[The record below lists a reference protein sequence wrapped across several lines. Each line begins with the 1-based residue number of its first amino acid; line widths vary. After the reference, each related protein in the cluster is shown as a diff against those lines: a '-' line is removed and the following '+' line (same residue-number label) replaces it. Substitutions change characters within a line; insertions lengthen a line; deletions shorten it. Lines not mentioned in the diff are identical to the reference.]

1 MSEMQKVSFP
11 AEVPVIH
18 EAEVLVIGGGPGG
31 IGAAVAAGREG
42 RDVLLVEHY
51 GFLGGM
57 ATAGEV
63 HPFMPNHVNGE
74 SMDKGIF
81 TDWMKCIAQLGGC
94 MSEDAGWCNNR
105 GFDPYVARVA
115 AEQLCRE
122 AGVRLLFHHRAALVE
137 RDGSNV
143 AAVVF
148 HSKSGFTA
156 ARAKIYVDSTGDGD
170 VAALAGC
177 EFEYGG
183 EGTPHAQPMTL
194 CFKLRVDPA
203 DVPEDFREKG
213 AYAWIREHRDVI
225 NKVYLAARAAGKT
238 TNHRDNVLM
247 FPTVDKCVIHFNST
261 RVIQKRGIDGVE
273 LSEAEIEARKQMM
286 ELIDILRSGVP
297 LFRNA
302 TVHSVAPQIG
312 VRGTRRIKGR
322 AYVSRDDF
330 VNCARFP
337 DGIARCNYP
346 IDIHNPNGEGTEI
359 TTIPKDNWYEIP
371 FGCLLPKDMDNL
383 IMACRAISSD
393 KAAHGS
399 FRVMPPVCS
408 IGQAAGTAA
417 VMALEKSI
425 PVCDLDGVE
434 VKERL
439 IANGRNLVTDPA
451 PVAAAE

>member
-1 MSEMQKVSFP
+1 MSEMIKVDFP
-11 AEVPVIH
+11 KEVPLAH

-31 IGAAVAAGREG
+31 FGAAVAAGREG
-42 RDVLLVEHY
+42 RDVLLIEHY

-74 SMDKGIF
+74 SMDKGIY
-81 TDWMKCIAQLGGC
+81 TDWLERIYSLGGG
-94 MSEDAGWCNNR
+94 MARDAGWANNR
-105 GFDPYVARVA
+105 GFDPNVARIA

-122 AGVRLLFHHRAALVE
+122 AGVRLVFHHRAAHVE
-137 RDGSNV
+137 KDGRDIS
-143 AAVVF
+143 AVVL

-156 ARAKIYVDSTGDGD
+156 ARAKTYVDSTGDGD

-194 CFKLRVDPA
+194 CFKLKVDPT
-203 DVPEDFREKG
+203 DIPEEFREKG
-213 AYAWIREHRDVI
+213 VFAWIAENRKAI
-225 NKVYLAARAAGKT
+225 NEEYLKARSTGKT
-238 TNHRDNVLM
+238 SNHRDNVLM
-247 FPTVDKCVIHFNST
+247 FPAVDKYVVHFNST

-273 LSEAEIEARKQMM
+273 LSEAEIEGRKQMM
-286 ELIDILRSGVP
+286 ELIDILKGTVP
-297 LFRNA
+297 VFRNA
-302 TVHSVAPQIG
+302 KVYSVAPQIG

-322 AYVSRDDF
+322 AYVTRDDF
-330 VNCARFP
+330 VNCAKFP

-346 IDIHNPNGEGTEI
+346 IDIHNPNGDGTEI
-359 TTIPKDNWYEIP
+359 TKIPKDNWYEIR
-371 FGCLLPKDMDNL
+371 FGCLLPKDVDNL

-417 VMALEKSI
+417 AMALEKSI
-425 PVCDLDGVE
+425 PVCDVDGVE

-439 IANGRNLVTDPA
+439 IANGRNLVKEGTLINI
-451 PVAAAE
+451 